1 MTSKELVL
9 RTLEFRNTDG
19 RVPRQLWTLPWAE
32 LHCPDMIQKLAQDFT
47 WDFSDP
53 EIKLAQPTIAQG
65 DAYDVGTSSDDWG
78 CVFTNIQKGVIG
90 EVKSPLVQDDD
101 WEDVDRV
108 HIPEELL
115 TFDIDQVNASC
126 AARQEQF
133 PMAPCCARPFERLQ
147 FIRGTVNLYMDLMDM
162 PDKMKDF
169 LEKFHD
175 FHCRLMTKWAQTD
188 VDALMF
194 MDDWGSQRDLLINP
208 TIWEAVFQPMYRDF
222 IDIAHSH
229 GKKIFMHSDGYTMR
243 ILPKL
248 IDLGLDAINTQIFCM
263 GPETLQQFRGKLTF
277 WGEIDRQNL
286 IPNATTEEIDQAVQ
300 SVYDNLW
307 QDGGCIA
314 QCEFGAGANPQNVW
328 EIFHAW
334 EALRP

>member
-1 MTSKELVL
+1 M
-9 RTLEFRNTDG
+9 
-19 RVPRQLWTLPWAE
+19 
-32 LHCPDMIQKLAQDFT
+32 
-47 WDFSDP
+47 
-53 EIKLAQPTIAQG
+53 
-65 DAYDVGTSSDDWG
+65 
-78 CVFTNIQKGVIG
+78 
-90 EVKSPLVQDDD
+90 QDDD

-133 PMAPCCARPFERLQ
+133 LMAPCCARPFERLQ

-222 IDIAHSH
+222 IVAKAKEAGLVLTNAGSAFPYGKDPKDTNIRIAPS
-229 GKKIFMHSDGYTMR
+229 YPT
-243 ILPKL
+243 LE
-248 IDLGLDAINTQIFCM
+248 DL
-263 GPETLQQFRGKLTF
+263 K
-277 WGEIDRQNL
+277 
-286 IPNATTEEIDQAVQ
+286 QAM
-300 SVYDNLW
+300 
-307 QDGGCIA
+307 
-314 QCEFGAGANPQNVW
+314 
-328 EIFHAW
+328 EIFTLSIKLVSI
-334 EALRP
+334 EKLLENK